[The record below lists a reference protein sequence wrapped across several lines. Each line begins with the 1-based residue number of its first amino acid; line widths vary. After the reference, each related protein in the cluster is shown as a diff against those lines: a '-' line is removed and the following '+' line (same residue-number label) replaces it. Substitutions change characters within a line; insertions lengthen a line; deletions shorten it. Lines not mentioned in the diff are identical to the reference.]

1 MVSVARSSFWVLS
14 IATILGAPSPL
25 RLVGKKAFSD
35 YVIHTSAGSVP
46 YHTLTKYHL
55 GPFL

>member
-35 YVIHTSAGSVP
+35 MLFIPRPEV
-46 YHTLTKYHL
+46 YHTIH
-55 GPFL
+55 